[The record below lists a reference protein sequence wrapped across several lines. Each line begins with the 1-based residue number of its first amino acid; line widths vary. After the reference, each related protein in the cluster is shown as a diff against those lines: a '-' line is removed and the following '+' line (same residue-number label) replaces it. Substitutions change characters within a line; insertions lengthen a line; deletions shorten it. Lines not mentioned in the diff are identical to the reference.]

1 MAINTTPNL
10 HLPQWTPNEKP
21 SYLVDFNAAFKN
33 IDDGFAGI
41 TTEADSANQTA
52 LGAMAEASSAMSQ
65 AQAAM
70 QTANQAQTA
79 LNNHVASLTPS
90 LIVTPTNPTS
100 STITYSVLTV
110 YNSAC
115 ANIDLTLTF
124 TAETPIS
131 TSPFS
136 IGTVTFPANI
146 DFGNTDN
153 NIQLGASGYGVFGE
167 LRRTSTKNVYDVYLM
182 VYAPFG
188 AGSLATNQGT
198 YPVYIETNTRTSEH
212 IIHIMV

>member
-70 QTANQAQTA
+70 QTANQAQTG
-79 LNNHVASLTPS
+79 LNNHIASLEPAFIS
-90 LIVTPTNPTS
+90 LPVTELS
-100 STITYSVLTV
+100 SEFGTTV
-110 YNSAC
+110 HLIYNGAC
-115 ANIDLTLTF
+115 AHFRVGVTGRSSKAPTGSAINVATF
-124 TAETPIS
+124 
-131 TSPFS
+131 
-136 IGTVTFPANI
+136 TFPANI
-146 DFGNTDN
+146 KVVNGNLPLS
-153 NIQLGASGYGVFGE
+153 LGSLDMYIE
-167 LRRTSTKNVYDVYLM
+167 IM
-182 VYAPFG
+182 
-188 AGSLATNQGT
+188 AGSTPSVYTVKIYQYRTTEQATYISSAT
-198 YPVYIETNTRTSEH
+198 YPVKLTQNARDQEPTILIYT
-212 IIHIMV
+212 